1 MTIQSNRPACT
12 PEHKRTWNYSYTTTL
27 PPILTLLAACTK
39 LQTTFSIGLEPQ
51 QPGFQK
57 TKNKSVEARVRTKGG
72 GGGGLSSRD
81 RGVGVGISAHRGGGV
96 HMLVLG
102 GGGADS
108 KCLMPTRDSIHTFL
122 SVGALFALAGARTQ
136 L

>member
-39 LQTTFSIGLEPQ
+39 LQTTLSIGLEPQ

-57 TKNKSVEARVRTKGG
+57 TKNKSVEAHVRTKGG
-72 GGGGLSSRD
+72 GCNFKGSGAGGWNFGPPGGGGTHACFGGGGGL
-81 RGVGVGISAHRGGGV
+81 
-96 HMLVLG
+96 
-102 GGGADS
+102 
-108 KCLMPTRDSIHTFL
+108 
-122 SVGALFALAGARTQ
+122 TQ
-136 L
+136 RVSCQLEIVYMRS